1 MTYTSTSA
9 DSPSQAATRPPQA
22 SGSAWPLA
30 HSPEAAGEA
39 RKITREVLA
48 RWKVAE
54 EAADTVLLA
63 VSEFVT
69 NAVEHAQP
77 PLNLKLSR
85 DPGTRRVHIEVAD
98 GGPAATDGDWA
109 AGCAPGEHG
118 RGLKIIDRLTAA
130 HGDRQKAGRAIHWAD
145 VNTARVSPRRGHR
158 QRPLPDDAF
167 RPPYDSGAWPSH
179 RQSRL
184 FRPGRFQQE
193 NLTRRGTR
201 PTVGTVDRSWR
212 AVRSK

>member
-1 MTYTSTSA
+1 MITVTYA
-9 DSPSQAATRPPQA
+9 FAPAGSPSQGARRPPQA

-69 NAVEHAQP
+69 NSVEHAQP
-77 PLNLKLSR
+77 PLNLELSR

-98 GGPAATDGDWA
+98 GGPAARDGDWA

-118 RGLKIIDRLTAA
+118 RGLEIIDRLTAA
-130 HGDRQKAGRAIHWAD
+130 HGDRQEAGRAIHWAD
-145 VNTARVSPRRGHR
+145 VNTARVSPR
-158 QRPLPDDAF
+158 
-167 RPPYDSGAWPSH
+167 PPAAPP
-179 RQSRL
+179 
-184 FRPGRFQQE
+184 PGRRLPAALRQQRMPATPSKPSGPARPVTAE
-193 NLTRRGTR
+193 NRRLGC
-201 PTVGTVDRSWR
+201 RSSLEACR
-212 AVRSK
+212 MPRRRRY

>member
-1 MTYTSTSA
+1 MITVTYA
-9 DSPSQAATRPPQA
+9 FAPAGSPSQGARRPAQA

-77 PLNLKLSR
+77 PLNLELSR
-85 DPGTRRVHIEVAD
+85 DPGTRRVHIEVAG
-98 GGPAATDGDWA
+98 GGPAARDGDWA

-118 RGLKIIDRLTAA
+118 RGLEIIDRLTAA
-130 HGDRQKAGRAIHWAD
+130 HGDRQEAGRAIHWAD
-145 VNTARVSPRRGHR
+145 VNTARLRPHGSAPSRTTPSAALRQQRIPATPSKPPGPARPVTAENRRLGRRSSLEACRMPRR
-158 QRPLPDDAF
+158 
-167 RPPYDSGAWPSH
+167 
-179 RQSRL
+179 
-184 FRPGRFQQE
+184 
-193 NLTRRGTR
+193 RRY
-201 PTVGTVDRSWR
+201 
-212 AVRSK
+212 